1 MHIPKQLSLISGRI
15 NSGHRVHRVK
25 VRDLLRMFGAERRG
39 QNKVQ
44 EIRDA
49 LSALCLETSPDFE
62 SVWIDGYVRIVPLTT
77 RGSVD
82 ESIGVE
88 ECLDLKTDHLT
99 DADEEEEDAEER
111 EYDEKDTPRLTV
123 IFEGGAAG
131 VEAATSAGQT
141 QPAIEVLS
149 DKVEQIATTKASDP
163 TFRIGSLPAA
173 NAGVTTV
180 SRDDQTTTAVTKMLQ
195 FDFSQLP
202 IMQGDR
208 VVKGVISWRS
218 IASLRVSHQPG
229 EFVRDCSEVAQVIDA
244 NGTLFDAVP
253 TIAKHGYVL
262 VKDPQNNKITGIV
275 TSSDLNLHF
284 QQLTEPFLLLREIEL
299 SIRELLKSR
308 LTADDLKLIELESP
322 KPVPV
327 LQIAGLSFGHYI
339 RLFQR
344 SDIWVKLNLKIDQK
358 SLVSQLDE
366 VREIRN
372 DVMHFSPDPM
382 GPDQRE
388 ALKNASSF
396 MQTIFKLFLA

>member
-15 NSGHRVHRVK
+15 NSGRRVHRVT

-39 QNKVQ
+39 QHKVQ

-62 SVWIDGYVRIVPLTT
+62 SVWIDGYVRIVPLTA
-77 RGSVD
+77 RGVAD
-82 ESIGVE
+82 ESVGSE
-88 ECLDLKTDHLT
+88 GCPDRETDVLT
-99 DADEEEEDAEER
+99 DDDSYEEASEERQYDEEESPQLTEVADGEVAGAEG
-111 EYDEKDTPRLTV
+111 P
-123 IFEGGAAG
+123 
-131 VEAATSAGQT
+131 TSAGQT

-149 DKVEQIATTKASDP
+149 DEVEQIATTKASDP

-173 NAGVTTV
+173 NAGVTMV
-180 SRDDQTTTAVTKMLQ
+180 SRDDLITTAITKMLQ

-208 VVKGVISWRS
+208 VVKGVISWKS
-218 IASLRVSHQPG
+218 VASLRISHQQG

-244 NGTLFDAVP
+244 SGTLFDAVP

-262 VKDPQNNKITGIV
+262 VKDPQSNRITGIV

-322 KPVPV
+322 KPVPIS
-327 LQIAGLSFGHYI
+327 QIAGLSFGHYI

-358 SLVSQLDE
+358 SVVSQLDE

-382 GPDQRE
+382 EPNQRE

-396 MQTIFKLFLA
+396 MQTIFKLFIA